1 MVDENELPRTV
12 GAILRG
18 WRQQRNVS
26 IEEISAR
33 TRIRSDLLRQL
44 ENDSFESLPAAVY
57 VTGYIRGYARA
68 LNFDPDPALQA
79 YQTQTRLPGVEYM
92 PDTNTP
98 IGYDR
103 RPTLRSVGMLVG
115 TLIGIVIAVNIFV
128 SNYEPAAAV
137 EPGSTPAAAAPIET
151 HTLSLIPPF
160 QTRDPDPVLNIDD
173 LRFRL
178 IAEMNVSVQIFVD
191 GDPLYTGFM
200 KPGESFEWFAAD
212 GVRLIVDNA
221 GGVRVEIDGTDVGSL
236 GGIGERVERDW
247 QKPDRSQ

>member
-1 MVDENELPRTV
+1 VDENELPRTV

-68 LNFDPDPALQA
+68 LNADPDPALQA
-79 YQTQTRLPGVEYM
+79 YQPQTRLPGVEYM

-98 IGYDR
+98 IGYDH
-103 RPTLRSVGMLVG
+103 RPSLRSVGMLVG

-137 EPGSTPAAAAPIET
+137 EPAPTPAAAAPIET
-151 HTLSLIPPF
+151 PTVSLIPPF
-160 QTRDPDPVLNIDD
+160 QTRDPDPALNIDD

-191 GDPLYTGFM
+191 GDPRYTGFM